1 MVESNSESN
10 ETYIAFGV
18 VDHICSIRF
27 TDVMPQDLN
36 KLIEKIKASAV
47 DRCRDRL
54 DAAACKARGSITS
67 STTENRKNFPSGIET
82 HGVTSSYKKRH
93 GL

>member
-1 MVESNSESN
+1 
-10 ETYIAFGV
+10 
-18 VDHICSIRF
+18 
-27 TDVMPQDLN
+27 MPQDLN

-54 DAAACKARGSITS
+54 DAAACKARGSIATS
-67 STTENRKNFPSGIET
+67 TAENRKNFPPDIET
-82 HGVTSSYKKRH
+82 HGVTSAFKKRH